1 MRGLGNLVSVNA
13 DFDGDKDEPIFATI
27 SIIKE
32 TLSIFEEA
40 LNSITNTNVSIF
52 KERMQ
57 ALCHQ

>member
-1 MRGLGNLVSVNA
+1 MSKEVKWYNVY
-13 DFDGDKDEPIFATI
+13 FQCYKDEPIFATI

-32 TLSIFEEA
+32 ILSTFEEA
-40 LNSITNTNVSIF
+40 LDSITNTNVSIF